1 LEEAHGVK
9 AALDWPFP
17 LSMDVELFNALVV
30 FPALFVSLWTSNRDV
45 GLASLA
51 ATFMVCLLLIVGS
64 VFSLVKYRDLKSGTQ
79 KIGQYED
86 AFRALRKVIPFFL
99 LGTALVILV
108 RSWVAG
114 TGETLFNIGL
124 FVLAV
129 LEYINYFHVQ
139 LMYDTPYDIRFLLR
153 QKKLKQGLIPREF
166 RW

>member
-1 LEEAHGVK
+1 
-9 AALDWPFP
+9 
-17 LSMDVELFNALVV
+17 M
-30 FPALFVSLWTSNRDV
+30 
-45 GLASLA
+45 
-51 ATFMVCLLLIVGS
+51 
-64 VFSLVKYRDLKSGTQ
+64 
-79 KIGQYED
+79 
-86 AFRALRKVIPFFL
+86 RKVIPFFL